1 MKSEILQAV
10 IGADQISIKRSNRG
24 RPGRNGM
31 DIAQHDTAKRI
42 AFESK
47 LKLQI
52 LPGRQLDGNGMRN
65 RPQNRCMKNG
75 KQQEDRPKR
84 NEQPADP
91 TSAVVPL
98 GSALSRVAH
107 VLLG

>member
-1 MKSEILQAV
+1 
-10 IGADQISIKRSNRG
+10 
-24 RPGRNGM
+24 
-31 DIAQHDTAKRI
+31 
-42 AFESK
+42 
-47 LKLQI
+47 
-52 LPGRQLDGNGMRN
+52 
-65 RPQNRCMKNG
+65 MKNG